1 MARSIIELETELRTA
16 RDAQRTSEIKDLTFL
31 LDYMRT
37 GGINTGSYKRE
48 LRAARNRQSGRRNV
62 AKLGTGRIG
71 VGDEVVLP
79 NGKTMII
86 TRIGNGTVWRDV
98 PDEPLRSCPIKM
110 VRLADKAISKVM
122 RRLEALQ
129 IAVRTQTTV
138 LQGTTEWEQVDAAR
152 IELENALA
160 SSERVENS
168 G

>member
-79 NGKTMII
+79 NGRTMII

-110 VRLADKAISKVM
+110 VRLADKAISKVT
-122 RRLEALQ
+122 RRLDAALEAM
-129 IAVRTQTTV
+129 RTCV
-138 LQGTTEWEQVDAAR
+138 ASLHAATEWEHVDAAR
-152 IELENALA
+152 TELEAALKIV
-160 SSERVENS
+160 VES
-168 G
+168 V